1 MKARSRN
8 GYQKGVDNGNAR
20 LTVAH
25 VRAIRKR
32 RAAGYSLTSIAE
44 DYRMHVSSICLIVA
58 RKRWG
63 HVA

>member
-1 MKARSRN
+1 MKPRPRKN
-8 GYQKGVDNGNAR
+8 YRKGINNGNAR
-20 LTVAH
+20 LTEAH

-32 RAAGYSLTSIAE
+32 RAAGYSLASIAE